1 MNTLTAAIKEYLGN
15 AKIAGADHA
24 MEVCVGD
31 DLGAKMYDNN
41 LKVDHKT
48 LSTGGQVPLD
58 TSVLQKVKHNTL
70 LGH

>member
-1 MNTLTAAIKEYLGN
+1 
-15 AKIAGADHA
+15 